1 MRSLTRYIS
10 TELIGRLVIVLALL
24 TLTLVLSVV
33 AVEAKRVGLAVGP
46 TLRLLP
52 FVLPTALAYATPC
65 AMLFTICL
73 VYGRM
78 SADNE
83 VVATKA
89 LGISPVALLLPG
101 WMLGFFMSLVG
112 V

>member
-1 MRSLTRYIS
+1 MRMLTRYIS
-10 TELIGRLVIVLALL
+10 TELFGRLAVVLVGL
-24 TLTLVLSVV
+24 TLTLVLAVV
-33 AVEAKRVGLAVGP
+33 AVEAKRMGLGVGP

-65 AMLFTICL
+65 AMLFTVCL
-73 VYGRM
+73 IYGRM

-101 WMLGFFMSLVG
+101 WVLGFVMSLV
-112 V
+112 